1 MGRLIAPCITA
12 LLLSVFAP
20 LLSAQTYPTSPI
32 QGCVLNTQG
41 TAYTCED
48 QGLALAQIHS
58 RRDEL
63 QAHGQAIC
71 VDRHGAGVL
80 PVSWQWRIDFTTG
93 AYQLNQRCTRT
104 RDGQSFSW
112 GASPI
117 MDPDRATFSNSCSTR
132 PHNFFDNPGDQSGT
146 VCYQGC
152 RYTILFGEGY
162 SNQYLPDGSTCTGET
177 GNLEPPD
184 PVDPPDPDPP
194 DPDPDD
200 PDPLDPDPD
209 DPDPPDPDEP
219 DEPEEPEEPE
229 EPDPNEPNQPGQNVD
244 MSGVESRLDA
254 LKQSVDVIPP
264 KLDAIADAIAR
275 AGRCVGRGPGDG
287 VVDECDNMASENPE
301 GNTVSGGGDCTSEPV
316 CTGDQAQCAMV
327 LFAWRN
333 QCATERVADALE
345 GNSDGEPGTPEP
357 GPDLS
362 EYAQDPSTD
371 GLVESI
377 WQDAQD
383 GEMELDTAGFGGSR
397 SCPLLSLN
405 IPAWMGT
412 PNFSAVCNV
421 MSFLANLF
429 FAIAAVWGLA
439 IVWRK

>member
-1 MGRLIAPCITA
+1 MRSPGRLRLRA
-12 LLLSVFAP
+12 LVP
-20 LLSAQTYPTSPI
+20 LLAASLASPAFAQFEIECGSASITSYIATLPPSGSY
-32 QGCVLNTQG
+32 QD
-41 TAYTCED
+41 E
-48 QGLALAQIHS
+48 GLATQAC
-58 RRDEL
+58 EAEKN
-63 QAHGQAIC
+63 AHGQYHRRYGGGLM
-71 VDRHGAGVL
+71 DMFQGVGVCAKDPDNNRIQWTLITSGEGKSAFSCDPLSSANPSNL
-80 PVSWQWRIDFTTG
+80 PYLARN
-93 AYQLNQRCTRT
+93 Y
-104 RDGQSFSW
+104 SFSE
-112 GASPI
+112 
-117 MDPDRATFSNSCSTR
+117 SCATR
-132 PHNFFDNPGDQSGT
+132 PVAYFQDPGDQSGV
-146 VCYQGC
+146 VCHRGC
-152 RYTILFGEGY
+152 RYTYELNPESGY
-162 SNQYLPDGSTCTGET
+162 TNQYFPDGSTCSTGDAP
-177 GNLEPPD
+177 LQPPLT
-184 PVDPPDPDPP
+184 PNPDPPDPDPP

-200 PDPLDPDPD
+200 PDPPDPDPP

-219 DEPEEPEEPE
+219 DEPEEPE

-264 KLDAIADAIAR
+264 KLDAIAEAIAR

-287 VVDECDNMASENPE
+287 VVDECDNMASKNPQ

-429 FAIAAVWGLA
+429 FAI
-439 IVWRK
+439 